1 MFTVLKVLTSLAC
14 TFCMYGCVNTVP
26 RANLTAATSLQ
37 EKAVSRTEGESPDD
51 DQYYR
56 EFCVIRL
63 STGDEGTYVE
73 VKVKT
78 IKVRLDQLPPDMPY
92 SYITLKNL
100 KTGAQILR
108 EDYKGFPM
116 SIYTLDVNGDQ
127 REEVVT
133 VWTAGAVA
141 QQMEILDVKT
151 TEARTIFNKTYRVDA
166 ALMNLGDG
174 TMNIL
179 VTSSESG
186 TGPFYTERYEW
197 GNGRYEMAGKAAYK
211 DIIAAIEQ
219 QFTKMRKE
227 PK

>member
-1 MFTVLKVLTSLAC
+1 MLTVLKVLTLLAC
-14 TFCMYGCVNTVP
+14 AFCLYGCTAASS
-26 RANLTAATSLQ
+26 ANLTGATPPQ
-37 EKAVSRTEGESPDD
+37 ETAVAKAEGESSDD
-51 DQYYR
+51 DRYYR
-56 EFCVIRL
+56 EFCIIKL
-63 STGDEGTYVE
+63 KTDDDGAEVE

-78 IKVRLDQLPPDMPY
+78 IKVLLDQLPLNMPY
-92 SYITLKNL
+92 SYLTIKNL

-133 VWTAGAVA
+133 IWTAGAVA
-141 QQMEILDVKT
+141 QQMDILDVKST
-151 TEARTIFNKTYRVDA
+151 GAHSIFHETYRVDA

-186 TGPFYTERYEW
+186 TGPFYTERYVW
-197 GNGRYEMAGKAAYK
+197 RNGRYEMAGKAPYK
-211 DIIAAIEQ
+211 DIIDAVEQ
-219 QFTKMRKE
+219 QFTKTRKGL
-227 PK
+227 K